1 MNHAQQV
8 ISLIH
13 SLFESITLMPFDR
26 SVFNSIGGNEHMF
39 LREKEGTF
47 HTVVDN
53 GENVGIVGFIHGKE
67 EPFLIVSIIKEFRG
81 KGYLAKAYEALAK
94 KYGFKKVYVDIEKTN
109 KESID
114 SHKDFGFKEL
124 TASDEVDKKKFESD
138 VRLSKDF

>member
-8 ISLIH
+8 ISLVH
-13 SLFESITLMPFDR
+13 SLFESITLTPFDR
-26 SVFNSIGGNEHMF
+26 DVFNSIEGNKHMF

-53 GENVGIVGFIHGKE
+53 VESIGIVGFIHGKE
-67 EPFLIVSIIKEFRG
+67 EPFLIVGVVKEFRG

-114 SHKDFGFKEL
+114 SHKAFGFKEL

-138 VRLSKDF
+138 MRLTRDF